1 MSLGRRLDA
10 RRCEVA
16 RSSSCDDI
24 VARRVIRLSCAD
36 NTFRLVQPWE
46 SAVELIRLL
55 DIEAVDVCLMGNRSH
70 IRPEDI
76 RDDINGA
83 AARITRGLAERD
95 LAASDLFCIPWT
107 DFERYAPNHP
117 DAGER
122 ERSRALFAD
131 MLELAERIGAPGMT
145 MLPGIDW
152 PGESHEDSFGRS
164 VEELA
169 SRAEQA
175 RARGVRFSIEPHF
188 GSIAQEPREAKRL
201 CLEAVGLELT
211 LDYSHFVYQGYAQ
224 EEIEPLVVH
233 ARHFHAR
240 GAREKRMQAA
250 LKDSTIDFER
260 MLDAAQAAGYDG
272 DIGLEYLWIDWEHL
286 NECDTVSETIL
297 LRDRLRAKLQGRPW
311 SFPVSAI

>member
-1 MSLGRRLDA
+1 
-10 RRCEVA
+10 
-16 RSSSCDDI
+16 
-24 VARRVIRLSCAD
+24 VIRLSCAD

-46 SAVELIRLL
+46 SAIEMIRLL

-70 IRPEDI
+70 IRPEDVRNEI
-76 RDDINGA
+76 PA
-83 AARITRGLAERD
+83 TAARITRGLADRG
-95 LAASDLFCIPWT
+95 LAVSDLFCIPWT

-117 DAGER
+117 DPEER
-122 ERSRALFAD
+122 ERSLALFAD
-131 MLELAERIGAPGMT
+131 MLELAERIEAPGLT

-152 PGESHEDSFGRS
+152 PGESHEDSFDRA

-169 SRAEQA
+169 DRGARA

-188 GSIAQEPREAKRL
+188 GSIAQEPAEAGRL
-201 CLEAVGLELT
+201 CEQAGDFELT
-211 LDYSHFVYQGYAQ
+211 LDYSHFVYQGYPQ
-224 EEIEPLVVH
+224 DEIEPLVRH

-240 GAREKRMQAA
+240 GARAKRMQAA
-250 LKDSTIDFER
+250 LKDSVVDFER

-297 LRDRLRAKLQGRPW
+297 LRDRLRAKLEGRLW
-311 SFPVSAI
+311 SYPVSTI